1 MNLQWLYYFNTVA
14 ELEHYT
20 RAAEKLHVSQSNLS
34 HAIKELESEL
44 GADLFERKGRNVQL
58 TKYGKVFKPYAE
70 KAINSVEA
78 GVKTVR
84 EYVDPDVGTIVLIGF
99 QSVAQFATDLM
110 VRYQAESNRLKVQF
124 QYSNELWKVIQRKL
138 LNGTAD
144 MALATKFDSPQL
156 SSVYIGTHPLAVL
169 VPSGHPLASRG
180 SVNLEELD
188 GEDFIAFDGESQ
200 LRGQLDAI
208 FSRLNIQPNVVAETP
223 NDLIIYGLVAARR
236 GVSIVPHPLA
246 GTPAGTR
253 LLRIS
258 NTIPQRELY
267 LQWNTERYVP
277 PAAEV
282 FRSYIIRGGDVFD
295 QYLNQH
301 KIISEF
307 EKGDLD
313 L

>member
-34 HAIKELESEL
+34 HAIKELETEL

-70 KAINSVEA
+70 KTINSLEA

-84 EYVDPDVGTIVLIGF
+84 EYVDPNVGTIVLIGF

-110 VRYQAESNRLKVQF
+110 VRYQSESNRLKVQF
-124 QYSNELWKVIQRKL
+124 QYSNELWRAIQRKL
-138 LNGTAD
+138 LDGTAD
-144 MALATKFDSPQL
+144 MALATKLDSPHL
-156 SSVYIGTHPLAVL
+156 SSVYIGTHPLSVL
-169 VPSGHPLASRG
+169 VPVGHPLASRG
-180 SVNLEELD
+180 SVDLKELD
-188 GEDFIAFDGESQ
+188 GEDYIAFDGESQ
-200 LRGQLDAI
+200 LRGQLDEI
-208 FSRLNIQPNVVAETP
+208 FGKLNVQPNIVAETP

-236 GVSIVPHPLA
+236 GISIVPYPLA

-258 NTIPQRELY
+258 NSIPQRQLY

-282 FRSYIIRGGDVFD
+282 FRNYMIRGGDVFD
-295 QYLNQH
+295 QYLNHHNIFYQ
-301 KIISEF
+301 E
-307 EKGDLD
+307 GDLN